1 MSDDLTAPD
10 GLTHRSDPADRTGL
24 GAEAGADAHSRAQL
38 TGALRELAQSHESAP
53 RLPGAAIRRRAAV
66 RRGRR
71 RGAALAGGAVAAGAV
86 VVALTVGLGVGQ
98 GGPAERAATPAAS
111 HNASAPP
118 VGTADLS
125 RRLLTVAGRE
135 LPISSGMLKA
145 PTPTGRMTVTAKHRT
160 KLMPTEGVG
169 ADAGL
174 GSEYEVRLP
183 WVIELRTPDNR
194 TNYIVAMTYNENA
207 PGRQD
212 ATHGWIG
219 LRSSDAEWLYE
230 RLRPGDIVAVEG
242 AAVEG
247 AAIQQGS
254 GQGSGQ

>member
-10 GLTHRSDPADRTGL
+10 GLTGRTDPADLTGPS
-24 GAEAGADAHSRAQL
+24 AEAQAEAEAHSRAQL
-38 TGALRELAQSHESAP
+38 TGALRELAQSHESPP
-53 RLPGAAIRRRAAV
+53 RLPGAEIRRRAAV

-98 GGPAERAATPAAS
+98 GGGPAEWAATPAAS
-111 HNASAPP
+111 HSAPASP

-135 LPISSGMLKA
+135 LPISSGVLKA
-145 PTPTGRMTVTAKHRT
+145 PTPTGRMTVTAKYLT
-160 KLMPTEGVG
+160 KLMPTAGMGVG
-169 ADAGL
+169 AGM
-174 GSEYEVRLP
+174 GGEYEVRLP

-194 TNYIVAMTYNENA
+194 TNYIVAMTYDEKA

-212 ATHGWIG
+212 TTHGWIG

-230 RLRPGDIVAVEG
+230 RLRPGDIL
-242 AAVEG
+242 AVEG
-247 AAIQQGS
+247 AAIGKGN
-254 GQGSGQ
+254 GQ